1 MSELINIEMW
11 IWPNRVQRNK
21 NERKERKKNKIKY
34 EPCIPKSQQPRQT
47 ESIYIYIYIIESAAH
62 FGFVKIRI
70 TIIVKVTVRNAISC
84 GWRASAQQ
92 ALME

>member
-1 MSELINIEMW
+1 MYS
-11 IWPNRVQRNK
+11 
-21 NERKERKKNKIKY
+21 KIPTAKTNG
-34 EPCIPKSQQPRQT
+34 KH
-47 ESIYIYIYIIESAAH
+47 IYIYFIESAAH